1 MTLKLITMTDLY
13 SEILEFDKMN
23 LDIEQLIEDYA
34 SDLVEGMDLDTLV
47 QFAYDVIVEN
57 LEDMSVN
64 EILEQVEVNAPHLQ
78 EELDVIVPDVE
89 PAQ

>member
-1 MTLKLITMTDLY
+1 MTDLY
-13 SEILEFDKMN
+13 QEILEFDKMN
-23 LDIEQLIEDYA
+23 LNIEQLIEDYA
-34 SDLVEGMDLDTLV
+34 TDLVEGMDVETLV

-64 EILEQVEVNAPHLQ
+64 EILEQVEANAPHLL
-78 EELDVIVPDVE
+78 EELDVVSDVE

>member
-1 MTLKLITMTDLY
+1 MTDLY

-23 LDIEQLIEDYA
+23 LNIEQLIEDYA
-34 SDLVEGMDLDTLV
+34 SDLVEGMDVETLV
-47 QFAYDVIVEN
+47 QFVYDVIVEN

-64 EILEQVEVNAPHLQ
+64 EILEQVEVNAPHLL

>member
-1 MTLKLITMTDLY
+1 MTDLY

-34 SDLVEGMDLDTLV
+34 SDLVEGMDVETLV
-47 QFAYDVIVEN
+47 QFVYDVIVEN

-64 EILEQVEVNAPHLQ
+64 EILEQVEVNAPHLL
-78 EELDVIVPDVE
+78 EELDVVVPVAE
-89 PAQ
+89 PVQ

>member
-1 MTLKLITMTDLY
+1 MTDLY

-23 LDIEQLIEDYA
+23 LNIEQLIEDYA
-34 SDLVEGMDLDTLV
+34 SDLVEGMDVETLV
-47 QFAYDVIVEN
+47 QFVYDVIVEN

-64 EILEQVEVNAPHLQ
+64 EILEQVEVNAPHLL
-78 EELDVIVPDVE
+78 EELDVVSVAE